1 MRFGLVSYALI
12 IVSLGPR
19 ETGELE
25 MKGIE
30 IHATEIGPADD
41 RQARG
46 VYLGEHVE
54 WLPEKLAK

>member
-1 MRFGLVSYALI
+1 
-12 IVSLGPR
+12 
-19 ETGELE
+19 

-41 RQARG
+41 RQAYG

-54 WLPEKLAK
+54 RLPEKLAK